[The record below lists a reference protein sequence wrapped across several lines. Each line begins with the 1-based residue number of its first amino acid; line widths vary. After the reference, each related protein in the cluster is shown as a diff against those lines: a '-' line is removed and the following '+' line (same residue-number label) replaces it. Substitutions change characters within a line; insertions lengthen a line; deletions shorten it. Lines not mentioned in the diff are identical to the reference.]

1 MRSTTSARR
10 LGPAAAITL
19 LLALGAACSPD
30 PVAEPSPTPAVTSPA
45 ISQTSAPPA
54 TSSSPPSRS
63 TVAPSATA
71 PPTVSQRPP
80 ATTPVPPPTPG
91 DVTSSVEA
99 KPEESKKPVKLDKP
113 SKTGTGLTAK
123 LTMIKAIDAK
133 AQLPGEIA
141 GPALAL
147 TVEVTNT
154 GAKTADL
161 SAVVVT
167 VLDSDEAPGGEMT
180 SDPAKPLKGKLGAG
194 KTARGVYVFTVD
206 KSKRNPVTVTVS
218 ISDAPVLVF
227 NGKAD

>member
-30 PVAEPSPTPAVTSPA
+30 PVAEPSPSVTPAATSPVASPVTSPA
-45 ISQTSAPPA
+45 NR
-54 TSSSPPSRS
+54 PPS
-63 TVAPSATA
+63 TAAPGPTET
-71 PPTVSQRPP
+71 PTVRQPPP

-91 DVTSSVEA
+91 AVESTVEA

-123 LTMIKAIDAK
+123 LTTIKAIEAK

-147 TVEVTNT
+147 TVEVTNS
-154 GAKTADL
+154 GAKPADL

-180 SDPAKPLKGKLGAG
+180 SDPAKPLRGRLSAG
-194 KTARGVYVFTVD
+194 KTARGVYVFTID
-206 KSKRNPVTVTVS
+206 KGKRNPVTVTVS

-227 NGKAD
+227 NGKAN

>member
-1 MRSTTSARR
+1 MRSTTSCRR
-10 LGPAAAITL
+10 LGSAAAITL
-19 LLALGAACSPD
+19 LLAFGAACSPD
-30 PVAEPSPTPAVTSPA
+30 PVAEPLPTPAVTSPA
-45 ISQTSAPPA
+45 ASATSAPPA
-54 TSSSPPSRS
+54 TSSSPSSRS
-63 TVAPSATA
+63 TAAPTATEA
-71 PPTVSQRPP
+71 PTVSQRPP

-91 DVTSSVEA
+91 DVESSVEA

-123 LTMIKAIDAK
+123 LTTIKAIDAK

-154 GAKTADL
+154 GAKAADL

-167 VLDSDEAPGGEMT
+167 VLDSEEAPGGEMT
-180 SDPAKPLKGKLGAG
+180 SAPAKPLKGKLGAG
-194 KTARGVYVFTVD
+194 KTASGVYVFTVD
-206 KSKRNPVTVTVS
+206 KNKRNPVTVTVS

-227 NGKAD
+227 NGKAN